1 MKQVRF
7 DRMTVDQLVDD
18 FVSLALAQYDTD
30 LDGDVKRYNKLFRE
44 MRALESELKS
54 RAGDQR
60 TALIR
65 LYDHPNP
72 QVRLMSAKATLA
84 VAPEQARRALEALAA
99 SKQYPQAGDAG
110 MSLRNLDSGIFKPT

>member
-7 DRMTVDQLVDD
+7 DQMTVDQLVDH
-18 FVSLALAQYDTD
+18 FVKLALAQDHA
-30 LDGDVKRYNKLFRE
+30 LLGGEISRYNELFRE
-44 MRALESELKS
+44 MTALKDELKS

-60 TALIR
+60 SALIR
-65 LYDHPNP
+65 LFDYPNP

-84 VAPEQARRALEALAA
+84 VAPEQARRALEVLAK

-110 MSLRNLDSGIFKPT
+110 MSLWTLDEGIFKPT